1 MRCAFITIE
10 TDTYPLP
17 SLLFPKSIVKDACK
31 AGEDAVKALLEKALA
46 EAGNDEKKIKSI
58 NEYFDIYQDLRG
70 RFQDMMDIMIQ
81 DVREISDIK
90 TEAGKFPIPA
100 MITITK
106 AFKVVLLP
114 TPGNT

>member
-90 TEAGKFPIPA
+90 TEAGK
-100 MITITK
+100 
-106 AFKVVLLP
+106 L
-114 TPGNT
+114 N